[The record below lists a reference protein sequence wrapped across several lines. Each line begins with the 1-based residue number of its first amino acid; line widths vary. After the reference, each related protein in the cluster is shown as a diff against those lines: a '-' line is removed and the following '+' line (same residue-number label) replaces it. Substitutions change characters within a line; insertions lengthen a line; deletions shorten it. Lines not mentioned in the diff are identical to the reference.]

1 MKGGKVDCF
10 SDPVVIDTVE
20 TRWIC
25 LGRVGDVFLGLPTV
39 VSAEDF
45 VLHIF
50 DVTVGVYLTWGRNE
64 VVVVP
69 EGDVLWE
76 VPSVDLCACVDDE
89 TVDVLTAVMVL
100 VCVPLVVFMLGV
112 WWF

>member
-1 MKGGKVDCF
+1 MEGGKVDCF
-10 SDPVVIDTVE
+10 SGPVVTDTG
-20 TRWIC
+20 WIC
-25 LGRVGDVFLGLPTV
+25 LGRVGDVFLGFPTV

-50 DVTVGVYLTWGRNE
+50 DVTVGVYLIWGGNE

-76 VPSVDLCACVDDE
+76 VPSVDLCARVDDE
-89 TVDVLTAVMVL
+89 TVDVLTAVMVV

>member
-1 MKGGKVDCF
+1 MEGGKVDCF
-10 SDPVVIDTVE
+10 SGPVVTDTG
-20 TRWIC
+20 WIC
-25 LGRVGDVFLGLPTV
+25 LGRVGDVFLGFPTV

-50 DVTVGVYLTWGRNE
+50 DVTVGVYLIWGGNE
-64 VVVVP
+64 VVIVS

-76 VPSVDLCACVDDE
+76 MPSVDLRACVDDE
-89 TVDVLTAVMVL
+89 RVDVLTAVMVV